1 MTAHTP
7 APQAGSVS
15 ALLASFSSE
24 PSQPQAQQTPGE
36 NFSDVIS
43 QAVTSQS
50 GSTDDATSG
59 QPAKDPKKPGSTVAN
74 GFDSTAASLL
84 LALLAPPL
92 PHLTQVLAKKAASR
106 TSPDVTLAPEGQASG
121 PISNSQTKAAK
132 GSDAPKTS
140 PEADQIEQQKEADAK
155 EASALGTLLAREK
168 SPLLATASGHAKEGQ
183 IKAMESVGTP
193 AANTSQRMSLNAE
206 RNEIA
211 GRTEQ
216 KLPPDAVSAVASV
229 DTGGPSSDGGA
240 KSTLSFAWHDTP
252 PEPLM
257 ITDLSAKVGEATSP
271 LLTTT
276 ADAPAS
282 SSSAT
287 SLQRLESM
295 IAHESLIIRQTGA
308 QTLGVSLKLDSNT
321 QLYLQLT
328 NHNGSVQASVRCE
341 RGSFAPEDAQWA
353 QLQQALAKQ
362 NVTLQPMS
370 AGANLNFK
378 QPSDE
383 RSRQQPPGREELALP
398 GTAVPPAQP
407 RKQKEQKRPSRNW
420 ESWA

>member
-1 MTAHTP
+1 
-7 APQAGSVS
+7 
-15 ALLASFSSE
+15 
-24 PSQPQAQQTPGE
+24 
-36 NFSDVIS
+36 
-43 QAVTSQS
+43 
-50 GSTDDATSG
+50 
-59 QPAKDPKKPGSTVAN
+59 
-74 GFDSTAASLL
+74 L